1 MRFRRAA
8 LLGLGF
14 FLWLS
19 ATAWS
24 EPVAVRF
31 PEGVTRAFP
40 AVRSLEGKTLAFGD
54 FVQVAREDRVH
65 SRLLFRFKDGS
76 VHDEN
81 VVFSQRGVFR
91 MESYRLIQKGPSF
104 PETLEVALDR
114 QSGVYSVRHRADED
128 SPEEIVEGKFEV
140 PDDAYNGMLTLILKN
155 LPAGAGDTVSMVAF
169 TPKPR
174 VVKLKLTPMA
184 DEQVTLN
191 ESPMQAVRY
200 IVKPELGFFASL
212 LLFDLPSLRCWI
224 LPGEAPAFLKAEGPL
239 YFMGPVW
246 RIEPF

>member
-1 MRFRRAA
+1 MRIWKSA
-8 LLGLGF
+8 LLGLSLVF
-14 FLWLS
+14 WLS

-54 FVQVAREDRVH
+54 FVQVAREDRVQ

-76 VHDEN
+76 IHDET
-81 VVFSQRGVFR
+81 VVYSQRAVFR
-91 MESYRLIQKGPSF
+91 LESYRLIQRGPSF
-104 PETLEVALDR
+104 PESLEVSIDR
-114 QSGVYSVRHRADED
+114 QTGAYSVRHRGDED
-128 SPEEIVEGKFEV
+128 SPEEVVEGKFEV
-140 PDDAYNGMLTLILKN
+140 PDDAYNGMLTLIVKN
-155 LPAGAGDTVSMVAF
+155 LPPGAGDTVSLVAF

-174 VVKLKLTPMA
+174 VVKLKLTPTA
-184 DEQVTLN
+184 EEPILLN
-191 ESPMQAVRY
+191 ELPMKATRY
-200 IVKPELGFFASL
+200 VIKPELGLFASL

>member
-1 MRFRRAA
+1 MRFGRAA
-8 LLGLGF
+8 LLGLSF

-40 AVRSLEGKTLAFGD
+40 AVRSLDGKTLAFGD

-128 SPEEIVEGKFEV
+128 SPEEIVQGKFEV

-174 VVKLKLTPMA
+174 VVKLRLTPMA

-191 ESPMQAVRY
+191 ESSMQAARY

>member
-114 QSGVYSVRHRADED
+114 QSGVYSR
-128 SPEEIVEGKFEV
+128 SEEHTSELQSRFGIS
-140 PDDAYNGMLTLILKN
+140 Y
-155 LPAGAGDTVSMVAF
+155 
-169 TPKPR
+169 
-174 VVKLKLTPMA
+174 
-184 DEQVTLN
+184 
-191 ESPMQAVRY
+191 AV
-200 IVKPELGFFASL
+200 F
-212 LLFDLPSLRCWI
+212 C
-224 LPGEAPAFLKAEGPL
+224 
-239 YFMGPVW
+239 
-246 RIEPF
+246 